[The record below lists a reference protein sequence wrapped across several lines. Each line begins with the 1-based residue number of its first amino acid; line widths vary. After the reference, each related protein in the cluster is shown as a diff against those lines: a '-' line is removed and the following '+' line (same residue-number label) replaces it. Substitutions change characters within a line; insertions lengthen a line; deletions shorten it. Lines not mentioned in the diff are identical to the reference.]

1 MKNQIIFILLM
12 LSVVFAYDTYE
23 LEDELLNEDFADKR
37 QLGRAMK
44 KHNFGLNT
52 MGGLSNSLL
61 A

>member
-1 MKNQIIFILLM
+1 M

-37 QLGRAMK
+37 QLGRAKK